1 MNQNMAAAKD
11 SSKLVAL
18 RRLSDAELASEI
30 EKDGDAMTELV
41 DAHMSHVHGLGGT
54 EADSA
59 AYYAAQ
65 KRYSDLKYE
74 SARRLHASLD
84 CRQKESAH
92 DPKAIA
98 AAASKAAQGSSEDAV
113 ERGHGNIKH

>member
-41 DAHMSHVHGLGGT
+41 DAHMSYVHGLGGT

-59 AYYAAQ
+59 AYYAAR
-65 KRYSDLKYE
+65 KRHADLQFE
-74 SARRLHASLD
+74 SGRRLHASLN
-84 CRQKESAH
+84 RGQSPQAMAE
-92 DPKAIA
+92 A
-98 AAASKAAQGSSEDAV
+98 ATKAAIGSDGGTGEHN
-113 ERGHGNIKH
+113 GIKH